1 MLKTAE
7 ELVKGIHEAINPT
20 TVTDMDIQCAV
31 GRAID
36 QCGGSFLIDQTGCG
50 HNVQTF
56 RMFLDSMGSD
66 ASMTI
71 SQMDADRWG
80 DSENNKM
87 YVSPKALKSFFEL
100 VDGLKSRYEAIRKV
114 EAELKAEHGIK

>member
-7 ELVKGIHEAINPT
+7 ELVKSIREAVNPS
-20 TVTDMDIQCAV
+20 TVTERDIQCAV

-36 QCGGSFLIDQTGCG
+36 QCGDSFLIDQTGCG
-50 HNVQTF
+50 RNVQTF
-56 RMFLDSMGSD
+56 CMFLDSMGDD

>member
-7 ELVKGIHEAINPT
+7 ELVKGIHDALNPS
-20 TVTDMDIQCAV
+20 TVTERDIQCAV
-31 GRAID
+31 NSAID

-56 RMFLDSMGSD
+56 RMYLDSIGDD

-71 SQMDADRWG
+71 SQMDAGRWG
-80 DSENNKM
+80 DSEQSNM
-87 YVSPKALKSFFEL
+87 YVSPKALNSFFEL
-100 VDGLKSRYEAIRKV
+100 MDGLKSRYEAIRKV